1 MPRVPREVSEFEC
14 PDCGEDM
21 VAVNVALP
29 SIDNQTVTVRVAV
42 HLDEFD
48 REGAE
53 ALCDTVVM
61 NGIEDILSEVTKD
74 ND

>member
-1 MPRVPREVSEFEC
+1 MHRVPREVSEFEC
-14 PDCGEDM
+14 PDCHEDM

-29 SIDNQTVTVRVAV
+29 SIDDQVLTVRVAV

-53 ALCDTVVM
+53 ALCDRVVT
-61 NGIEDILSEVTKD
+61 NGIEDILEEVTED